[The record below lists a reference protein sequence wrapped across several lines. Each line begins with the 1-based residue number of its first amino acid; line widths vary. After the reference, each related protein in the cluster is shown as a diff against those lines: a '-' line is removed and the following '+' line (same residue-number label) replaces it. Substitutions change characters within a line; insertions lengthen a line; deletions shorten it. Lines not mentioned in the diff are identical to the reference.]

1 MLSRLSFGGKTIS
14 DSIFG
19 LMMMIIGLLVG
30 GVFTLHQNQLRYL
43 PLGHT
48 GRQMAK
54 LGGKAAAAEDN
65 VSAAAAAAAALV
77 AAAEAGTASV
87 EESDLK
93 KNVTPAENTEQ
104 EVDKPQSSTG
114 VHAVTS
120 SN

>member
-48 GRQMAK
+48 GRKMAQ

-65 VSAAAAAAAALV
+65 VSSAVAL
-77 AAAEAGTASV
+77 AAAEAEVGISMA
-87 EESDLK
+87 EESELQK
-93 KNVTPAENTEQ
+93 SVTLVEDATDQ
-104 EVDKPQSSTG
+104 EADKPLSSST
-114 VHAVTS
+114 VPVVAS